1 MGNPTENNGSDAA
14 QVFVAKENLDAALKV
29 MHQENLELR
38 RQLAQMAEQIQ
49 RVQRVSRVDERE
61 FNVGLQQSNR
71 ATIRA
76 VEELARSVDGLVQQ
90 KVDRE
95 TQVDLEG
102 QQLYWA
108 NKQWAHR
115 QVKQRINHLRYL
127 LAQTLEKTYLCP
139 CEKHMGIRIVRRYAH
154 PVVNEQGERVEE
166 LVEDVLVENEC
177 PFEVWKWMSRVA
189 FDDGTLVKFNKEV
202 PLSDFLKDYA
212 LT

>member
-1 MGNPTENNGSDAA
+1 MS
-14 QVFVAKENLDAALKV
+14 VAKGNLDAALKV

-76 VEELARSVDGLVQQ
+76 VEELARSVDELVQQ

-108 NKQWAHR
+108 NKQWANR

-139 CEKHMGIRIVRRYAH
+139 CEKHMGIRIVRSMHMR
-154 PVVNEQGERVEE
+154 
-166 LVEDVLVENEC
+166 L
-177 PFEVWKWMSRVA
+177 
-189 FDDGTLVKFNKEV
+189 
-202 PLSDFLKDYA
+202 
-212 LT
+212 